1 MRKSSSTDEHAFEVL
16 LFSWCSWTSEYSRE
30 KIVHFPRGYYCVR
43 RLNILCM
50 GMKKIRVYLYVHF
63 LCVSRRSYL
72 SSGSKLVEDMI
83 VSLLRGLGGDPGLFQ
98 KIILDDASLDLEF
111 RIEAHLHE
119 SSKSRGVV
127 ISDRLCVT

>member
-1 MRKSSSTDEHAFEVL
+1 M
-16 LFSWCSWTSEYSRE
+16 
-30 KIVHFPRGYYCVR
+30 
-43 RLNILCM
+43 
-50 GMKKIRVYLYVHF
+50 
-63 LCVSRRSYL
+63 
-72 SSGSKLVEDMI
+72 SSGSELVEDMI